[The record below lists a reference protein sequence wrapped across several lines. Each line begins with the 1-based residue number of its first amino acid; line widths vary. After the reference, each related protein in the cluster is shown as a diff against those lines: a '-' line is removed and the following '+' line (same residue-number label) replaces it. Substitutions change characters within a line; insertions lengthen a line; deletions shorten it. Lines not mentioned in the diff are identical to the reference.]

1 MKPAHWIIFLV
12 VCGVLAFLVFATIL
26 HIIGTNAGVARHF
39 NAAAP
44 VETVV
49 VQRQDLNEVIGG
61 SGAVEQSSTVQM
73 TSQVTAEALEVRVKV
88 GDLVKKGDL
97 LIRLDDRLIQAEI
110 TANREYIEVA
120 NIKIKN
126 QQKQVDRYTALANKS
141 MGTPL
146 ELEKVEIELA
156 DAREDLAKNVLA
168 LHQAEIDLE
177 HVKIKSPI
185 DGIVLER
192 LVNPGEFTHVDQ
204 VVLKLGTLNTVYV
217 APKITEEKMHAL
229 QLGMPAEAT
238 FPAFPS
244 EVFSGKIVK
253 IDPNIDPVTRTFTAY
268 IEVQNR
274 DLRLKP
280 GLSGFVRIR
289 RSLKNVLAVPSIAVM
304 NPSGEQPAIFVVN
317 DSGHAQLR
325 KVRTGAVVNAM
336 TEITSGLQA
345 GENVV
350 TVGQL
355 YLKENDK
362 VHTTSRSIP
371 AK

>member
-1 MKPAHWIIFLV
+1 MTRTHWIIFLI
-12 VCGVLAFLVFATIL
+12 VCGVLALLVFETVL
-26 HIIGTNAGVARHF
+26 HIIGTTTSVARHF
-39 NAAAP
+39 NAGSPA
-44 VETVV
+44 ETVV
-49 VQRQDLNEVIGG
+49 AKRQDLNEVIGG
-61 SGAVEQSSTVQM
+61 SGPVEQSSTVQM

-97 LIRLDDRLIQAEI
+97 LVRLDDRLIQAQI
-110 TANREYIEVA
+110 VANRQYIEVA

-126 QQKQVDRYTALANKS
+126 QQKQVDRYTALENKS

-156 DAREDLAKNVLA
+156 DAREDLAKNQLA

-192 LVNPGEFTHVDQ
+192 LVNPGEFTHMDQ
-204 VVLKLGTLNTVYV
+204 VVVKLGSLNTVYV
-217 APKITEEKMHAL
+217 APKITEEKMHVL
-229 QLGMPAEAT
+229 QLGMATEAT

-244 EVFSGKIVK
+244 EVFPGKIVK
-253 IDPNIDPVTRTFTAY
+253 IDPNIDPVTRTFIAY
-268 IEVQNR
+268 AEIANQ

-289 RSLKNVLAVPSIAVM
+289 RSLKNVIAVPSIAIM
-304 NPSGEQPAIFVVN
+304 NPSGEQTSVFVVN
-317 DSGHAQLR
+317 DSGHAQQR

-345 GENVV
+345 GEKVV

-362 VHTTSRSIP
+362 VHTTERSNR
-371 AK
+371 